1 MTRPVGNLNVADRGD
16 FARFVSL
23 EVEGYSTEE
32 ITQELW
38 GEGKDGPHYGTYTQ
52 KLSRW
57 RKNPDYNAMWM
68 EYMGKLGRKL
78 MSEGIRK
85 LRSQVRSGEP
95 WLENKA
101 ANDVVNFA
109 KGRVF
114 GDDEKTIT
122 VKFEGMPEL
131 GTPNQPERLEE

>member
-23 EVEGYSTEE
+23 EVEGYSTDEIIEE
-32 ITQELW
+32 MW
-38 GEGKDGPHYGTYTQ
+38 GEVRGGPHYSTYTH

-57 RKNPDYNAMWM
+57 RQNPDYNKMWM

-78 MSEGIRK
+78 MTEGLRK
-85 LRSQVRSGEP
+85 LRKQVRSGEP

-114 GDDEKTIT
+114 GDDEKSLPSS
-122 VKFEGMPEL
+122 FW
-131 GTPNQPERLEE
+131 